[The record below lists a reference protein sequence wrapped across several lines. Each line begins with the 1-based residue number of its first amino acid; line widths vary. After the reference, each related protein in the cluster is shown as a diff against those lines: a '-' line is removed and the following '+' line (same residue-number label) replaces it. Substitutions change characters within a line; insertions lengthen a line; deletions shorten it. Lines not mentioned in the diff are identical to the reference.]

1 MPYRESGEIGP
12 TRQRLM
18 QSATELVDA
27 KTRPNGSTVTF
38 TYILGDTDGETLSAP
53 HVATYARECL
63 L

>member
-12 TRQRLM
+12 TRQRLS
-18 QSATELVDA
+18 QSAKELVDA
-27 KTRPNGSTVTF
+27 ETRPNGSTVNF

-53 HVATYARECL
+53 RIATYAREFL